1 MNVTVPLTVAF
12 GSGDHMFTTGGS
24 MSPVSTVVRQRSW
37 TSPVAPVAPSTAI
50 RYVSPGLTSSW
61 SRLHVAHVLRSARY
75 QPCPTSPPYSDSV
88 YARSDVSN
96 ELPSVVKIAVPELC
110 AVQRYQIEWP
120 SAFSPAVPSWRG
132 SLTSTVAPTFDAVR
146 LPQSPVSVSASAR

>member
-12 GSGDHMFTTGGS
+12 GSGDHIFTTGGS
-24 MSPVSTVVRQRSW
+24 MSPVLAAVRQRSW
-37 TSPVAPVAPSTAI
+37 TSPVAPFAPSTAI

-61 SRLHVAHVLRSARY
+61 SRLHVVHGLRSARY
-75 QPCPTSPPYSDSV
+75 RPCPTSPPYSDSV

-110 AVQRYQIEWP
+110 AVQRYQFEWAAP
-120 SAFSPAVPSWRG
+120 FPPAVPRG
-132 SLTSTVAPTFDAVR
+132 R
-146 LPQSPVSVSASAR
+146 ASCA